1 MKFLFLFFI
10 ISSNCFGQAESSEI
24 NVINKRL
31 DSIAQLEA
39 QLIQELEILKLTW
52 IQNEIN
58 TVGIPTAGIDQEIIR
73 HSAYQLSYNEE
84 HEQANWVMHIIL
96 PDIIKGNNSR
106 SNDFRED
113 PLVKNSS
120 AQEIDYFLKELN
132 EDGSYSYDGF
142 GYDRGHLAPSAD
154 FKWSE
159 KALSESYFYSNMTPQ
174 IGDFNRLKW
183 AELENWLRGYVTDNE
198 TNLIIITAPILTPN
212 LKKIER
218 SPNSISIP
226 EYFIKVALDLKNNR
240 GIGFILPH
248 QKIERPLESY
258 TVSIDSIEQLMGY
271 DLFPD
276 LDNLKEQ
283 DIESKSDYK
292 PWLPARQ
299 KGDVKAIETRLLP
312 KKSINTNDLR
322 QLIDDGERHTV
333 CGKVVSTKKH
343 KKGHV
348 FINLDKKFPNQ
359 ILSVSIFESNI
370 KNFEYEP
377 EIYLKDKE
385 VCITAKIGDY
395 KDVPNMVLNHS
406 KQIKLLRDY

>member
-10 ISSNCFGQAESSEI
+10 ISSTCFGQAESSEI

-212 LKKIER
+212 LKKLKGAPTQ
-218 SPNSISIP
+218 SVFQNIS
-226 EYFIKVALDLKNNR
+226 
-240 GIGFILPH
+240 
-248 QKIERPLESY
+248 
-258 TVSIDSIEQLMGY
+258 
-271 DLFPD
+271 
-276 LDNLKEQ
+276 
-283 DIESKSDYK
+283 
-292 PWLPARQ
+292 
-299 KGDVKAIETRLLP
+299 
-312 KKSINTNDLR
+312 
-322 QLIDDGERHTV
+322 
-333 CGKVVSTKKH
+333 
-343 KKGHV
+343 
-348 FINLDKKFPNQ
+348 
-359 ILSVSIFESNI
+359 
-370 KNFEYEP
+370 
-377 EIYLKDKE
+377 
-385 VCITAKIGDY
+385 
-395 KDVPNMVLNHS
+395 
-406 KQIKLLRDY
+406 